1 MNAPNLIETA
11 RLVLRRPRPDDA
23 HAIYAR
29 YAGDPEVTRFL
40 GWPTHLSVDDTLAF
54 LQFSDAEWERWSA
67 GPYLIVA
74 RTDQRLLGGTGLSV
88 ETPYRAATGYV
99 LARDAWGQGFATE
112 ALRAM
117 VDLVARLRLPRL
129 HAFCHPQHAASRRV
143 LEKCGFVCEGTWRRY
158 AEFPNLSPGEPA
170 DVLCYAN
177 AAESRSPSGYPSGT
191 TTSRLNE
198 GAGVRGGDRDGA
210 VLMTRRL
217 ISSGSSFEH
226 EIGYSRAVVDG
237 DWIFVS
243 GTTGFD
249 YRTMTIAE
257 GIVAQTEQCFRNIA
271 GGVAPGRGLT
281 RRCRPRHVHRARR
294 PRVLE
299 VLADSPGALRRDA
312 AGGHDDRRG
321 TGRSAHGYRNSGD
334 GAAAAGG
341 GTRGIPL
348 RPRAEP
354 GTFPSRRESL

>member
-237 DWIFVS
+237 EWIFVS

-257 GIVAQTEQCFRNIA
+257 GIVAQAEQCFRNIQEALQQA
-271 GGVAPGRGLT
+271 GASLGDVVRVMYIVPDAREFPKCWPILRAHFGET
-281 RRCRPRHVHRARR
+281 RPAATMISAALADPRMAIEIQVTARR
-294 PRVLE
+294 Q
-299 VLADSPGALRRDA
+299 
-312 AGGHDDRRG
+312 
-321 TGRSAHGYRNSGD
+321 
-334 GAAAAGG
+334 
-341 GTRGIPL
+341 
-348 RPRAEP
+348 RAE
-354 GTFPSRRESL
+354 

>member
-117 VDLVARLRLPRL
+117 VDLVERLRLPRL

-271 GGVAPGRGLT
+271 EALHQAGASLGDVVRVMYIVPDAREFSKCWPILRAHFGETRPAATMIAAGLAD
-281 RRCRPRHVHRARR
+281 PRMAIEIQVTARR
-294 PRVLE
+294 QR
-299 VLADSPGALRRDA
+299 A
-312 AGGHDDRRG
+312 A
-321 TGRSAHGYRNSGD
+321 AHGGSH
-334 GAAAAGG
+334 
-341 GTRGIPL
+341 
-348 RPRAEP
+348 
-354 GTFPSRRESL
+354 